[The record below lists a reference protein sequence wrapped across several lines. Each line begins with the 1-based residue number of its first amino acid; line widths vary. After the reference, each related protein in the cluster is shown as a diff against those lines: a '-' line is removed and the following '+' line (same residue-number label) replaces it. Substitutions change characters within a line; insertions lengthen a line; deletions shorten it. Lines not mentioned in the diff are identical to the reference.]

1 MKRNVVGFLLA
12 VALLLSPIGA
22 ATSFAYTNV
31 KGNSVPSPVKSIV
44 IPKGATAKC
53 KDGTYSF
60 SQTRQGTCSKHKGV
74 AIWYK

>member
-1 MKRNVVGFLLA
+1 MKKVFLTSLVA

-31 KGNSVPSPVKSIV
+31 KGNSIPSPVKSVV
-44 IPKGATAKC
+44 IPKGAMAKC

-60 SQTRQGTCSKHKGV
+60 SQTHKGTCSKHKGV
-74 AIWYK
+74 AVWYK